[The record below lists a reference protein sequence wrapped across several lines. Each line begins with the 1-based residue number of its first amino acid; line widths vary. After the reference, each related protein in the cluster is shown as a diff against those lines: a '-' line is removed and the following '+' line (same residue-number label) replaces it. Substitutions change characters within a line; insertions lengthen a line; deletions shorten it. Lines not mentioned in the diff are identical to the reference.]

1 MQIEERGVSSFGW
14 SSLSERIEGVM
25 FGGHLPDIFCI
36 VEIHKRKRERELVTV
51 EINGNS
57 LYSLSIFI
65 SGYDWTVNS
74 PPRFQ

>member
-1 MQIEERGVSSFGW
+1 MSFVLW
-14 SSLSERIEGVM
+14 RYINEK
-25 FGGHLPDIFCI
+25 
-36 VEIHKRKRERELVTV
+36 KRERERELVTV

-65 SGYDWTVNS
+65 SDYDWTVNS

>member
-1 MQIEERGVSSFGW
+1 MSFVSW
-14 SSLSERIEGVM
+14 RYTNEK
-25 FGGHLPDIFCI
+25 
-36 VEIHKRKRERELVTV
+36 KRERERELVTV